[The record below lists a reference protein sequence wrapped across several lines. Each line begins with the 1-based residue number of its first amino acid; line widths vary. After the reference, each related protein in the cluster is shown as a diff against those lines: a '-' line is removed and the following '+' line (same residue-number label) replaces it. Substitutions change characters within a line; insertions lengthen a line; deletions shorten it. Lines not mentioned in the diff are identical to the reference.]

1 MILKMKAYTLKAL
14 VENVVALKD
23 MSAYFREHMGTIWEK
38 LLQKNILLWSFV
50 ILGYFFLSKIIFFL
64 IPFPIYIYIFFF
76 LQNVSIKLWDAPECT
91 IEISWDIW
99 SGFRNVFDFMTLNK
113 CLPLPTA
120 ELKKSKSMPSREPP
134 QHEIMVRWSDNLP
147 NEERSMR

>member
-1 MILKMKAYTLKAL
+1 MLWHSRICLHIS
-14 VENVVALKD
+14 EN
-23 MSAYFREHMGTIWEK
+23 IWAPLERNYYRRIFYCGH
-38 LLQKNILLWSFV
+38 LLSWDI
-50 ILGYFFLSKIIFFL
+50 FFLSKIFYSL
-64 IPFPIYIYIFFF
+64 SHSPYYF
-76 LQNVSIKLWDAPECT
+76 LQNVSIKLWDASECT

-99 SGFRNVFDFMTLNK
+99 SGFRNVLDFMALNK
-113 CLPLPTA
+113 CLPLSTA